1 MSPERL
7 KMTPSLA
14 QCFTIAITMALICVN
29 KECVNQKKKHVECA
43 RACNDVKRRAS
54 LYQQTQGRVI

>member
-14 QCFTIAITMALICVN
+14 QCFTTAITMALICVN

-43 RACNDVKRRAS
+43 CACNDVKRRAS